1 MKELMRKIFLEILG
15 RYDSARK
22 TFWTGMERIHFLV
35 MGISFGKNFRTRGHI
50 IVYNRGKV
58 TIGDN
63 VTINSSGWSNPI
75 GGGEHTY
82 IQVFPQ
88 GSISIGNGVGISN
101 TALTSRAKIEIH
113 DHVLIGAGCKI
124 YDTDFHPLEDFY
136 RYGPQ
141 KDNSHIA
148 SKGIVIEEGV
158 FIGGGSYILK
168 GAHIG
173 RNAIVGASSVVTGI
187 IPEGEIWAGNP
198 ARFIKKAPGY

>member
-1 MKELMRKIFLEILG
+1 MEKIHLFI
-15 RYDSARK
+15 
-22 TFWTGMERIHFLV
+22 T
-35 MGISFGKNFRTRGHI
+35 GISFGKNFHTTGHI
-50 IVYNRGKV
+50 IIYNRGKV

-88 GSISIGNGVGISN
+88 GTISIGDGVGISN
-101 TALTSRAKIEIH
+101 AALTSRARIEIH

-136 RYGPQ
+136 RYGSQ
-141 KDNSHIA
+141 KDNSHIE
-148 SKGIVIEEGV
+148 SKDIVIEEGA

-168 GAHIG
+168 GAYIG
-173 RNAIVGASSVVTGI
+173 RNAIVGASSVVTGK

-198 ARFIKKAPGY
+198 ARFIRKAPGYKG